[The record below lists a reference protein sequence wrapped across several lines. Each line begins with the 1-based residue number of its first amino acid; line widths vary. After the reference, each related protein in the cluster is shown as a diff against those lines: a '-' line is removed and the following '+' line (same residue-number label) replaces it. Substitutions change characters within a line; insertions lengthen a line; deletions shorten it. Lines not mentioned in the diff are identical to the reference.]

1 MRYYKAL
8 RLPKTSATKDSP
20 SCQCATG
27 SIKVQQIKQFWNNW
41 GSQETG
47 AKTARVREA
56 KFYAQNYYA
65 DKSCWQMLHDIIQA
79 LGLSKPHFCNLT
91 GLDEVYY
98 RRAET
103 NPDTKPSKRAI
114 VAVACGLDIDLDTTN
129 KLLQLAGHAFE
140 DSDEDNALKFCITG
154 FVGQPIDE
162 ANEFLSSYGYA
173 PLGTQQRK

>member
-1 MRYYKAL
+1 MRKIIT
-8 RLPKTSATKDSP
+8 P
-20 SCQCATG
+20 
-27 SIKVQQIKQFWNNW
+27 N
-41 GSQETG
+41 
-47 AKTARVREA
+47 
-56 KFYAQNYYA
+56 
-65 DKSCWQMLHDIIQA
+65 KSCWQMLHDIIQA
-79 LGLSKPHFCNLT
+79 RGLSKPHFCNLT

-98 RRAET
+98 R
-103 NPDTKPSKRAI
+103 
-114 VAVACGLDIDLDTTN
+114 LDMDLDTTN

>member
-1 MRYYKAL
+1 
-8 RLPKTSATKDSP
+8 
-20 SCQCATG
+20 
-27 SIKVQQIKQFWNNW
+27 
-41 GSQETG
+41 
-47 AKTARVREA
+47 
-56 KFYAQNYYA
+56 
-65 DKSCWQMLHDIIQA
+65 MLHDIIQA
-79 LGLSKPHFCNLT
+79 RGLSKPHFCNLT

-114 VAVACGLDIDLDTTN
+114 VAVACGLDMDLDTTN

-162 ANEFLSSYGYA
+162 ANEFLSSYMLRSVLNSENRTFLFSRTLCLGCAAIFLNFSDLASRLFYFIYA
-173 PLGTQQRK
+173 

>member
-1 MRYYKAL
+1 
-8 RLPKTSATKDSP
+8 
-20 SCQCATG
+20 
-27 SIKVQQIKQFWNNW
+27 
-41 GSQETG
+41 
-47 AKTARVREA
+47 
-56 KFYAQNYYA
+56 
-65 DKSCWQMLHDIIQA
+65 MLHDIIQA

-114 VAVACGLDIDLDTTN
+114 VAVACGLDMDLDTTN

-154 FVGQPIDE
+154 FVGHPIDE

>member
-1 MRYYKAL
+1 MRKITT
-8 RLPKTSATKDSP
+8 P
-20 SCQCATG
+20 
-27 SIKVQQIKQFWNNW
+27 N
-41 GSQETG
+41 
-47 AKTARVREA
+47 
-56 KFYAQNYYA
+56 
-65 DKSCWQMLHDIIQA
+65 KSCWQMLHDIIQA
-79 LGLSKPHFCNLT
+79 RGLSKPHFCNLT

-98 RRAET
+98 RRAEI

-162 ANEFLSSYGYA
+162 ANEILSSYGYA